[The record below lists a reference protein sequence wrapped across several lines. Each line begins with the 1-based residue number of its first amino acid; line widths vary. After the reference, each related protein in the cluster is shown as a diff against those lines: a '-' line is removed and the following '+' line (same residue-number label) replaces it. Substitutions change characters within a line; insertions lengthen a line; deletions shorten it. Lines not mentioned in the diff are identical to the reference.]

1 MKFDKSNTFYAIFNN
16 IILNINKFLLLLKN
30 EKVLFLIKF
39 IILFKKY

>member
-16 IILNINKFLLLLKN
+16 IILNINKLLLLLKN

-39 IILFKKY
+39 VILFKKY